1 MPPQTS
7 NGKQKKM
14 KKRKNKKVTTSTSK
28 EVLLSEYAK
37 KILGCMEPCF
47 GVLVVTYIKE
57 RLICLPEELQVS
69 LSWHM
74 LHYLY
79 YDEIKLSGNPDVD
92 TRLSEILE
100 ILPATNISVFRYI
113 GRDIIKKAPKT
124 SEPCQYAS

>member
-1 MPPQTS
+1 
-7 NGKQKKM
+7 M
-14 KKRKNKKVTTSTSK
+14 KIKKVTTSTSK

-47 GVLVVTYIKE
+47 GVLVVTYIKK
-57 RLICLPEELQVS
+57 RLICLPEEQQKS

-92 TRLSEILE
+92 TKLSEILE
-100 ILPATNISVFRYI
+100 ILPAINVSIFRYVS
-113 GRDIIKKAPKT
+113 RNIIKKFPKI
-124 SEPCQYAS
+124 SGPSQYAS